1 MNVYQKYLLAIIA
14 VLSLS
19 LLPSCVHAAILINE
33 VQLLPTGSRFI
44 ELYNTGGADVDL
56 TGWYLQRK
64 TASGSSF
71 GSLVSSANF
80 QGKIIRADGYFLI
93 SRVVLSNSD
102 LVVGDLTLTDSNTI
116 QLKSGNGD
124 VVDSVAWGSVA
135 SGESYQKTSAGDW
148 IVGTP
153 TPEAINGG
161 ESGTASAADVATDT
175 STSNVDTSQSQP
187 QTQTQMTGAG
197 GQPAPLME
205 VDLGGDRTVE
215 SGAGSFFEGK
225 LYNKDGVPLSNVRYL
240 WNFGNG
246 ETHEGQSV
254 FFAYQYPGAY
264 NVVLTADA
272 GNGYSAEG
280 SIKIE
285 AVAAEVSVS
294 QGSDGS
300 IAVTNTTHANKK
312 LDVGMW
318 TLRRGDASFVIPRGT
333 IILPGTAVRFAPSLL
348 KLPQS
353 ESAQLLYPDGMV
365 AASTDP
371 MSDPKTSGIS
381 YEAAPQN
388 KQPAVSAPQAR
399 GTTAPAAA
407 GAVDEMPSTSS
418 PQSLSSSSSQ
428 SASASTAAGE
438 SGVSPFVLSVF
449 GLSALTVIGAAGAL
463 YARPRNS
470 LTDGDEEKDEDDDRG
485 EEGGNGSPYAKADA
499 LAAKFTIQAVDEL

>member
-1 MNVYQKYLLAIIA
+1 MNTHLKYLLAIA
-14 VLSLS
+14 AALSLS
-19 LLPSCVHAAILINE
+19 LLPDLVHAAVLINE

-44 ELYNTGGADVDL
+44 ELHNTGSADVDL
-56 TGWYLQRK
+56 TGWYMQRK

-80 QGKIIRADGYFLI
+80 QSKIIRANGYFLI
-93 SRVVLSNSD
+93 SRAVLSNSD
-102 LVVGDLTLTDSNTI
+102 MVVGDLTLTDSNTI
-116 QLKSGNGD
+116 QVKDQSGN
-124 VVDSVAWGSVA
+124 VVDSVAWGSVG

-148 IVGTP
+148 VVGAP
-153 TPEAINGG
+153 TPGTTNGG
-161 ESGTASAADVATDT
+161 DGSAAGAADVATDT
-175 STSNVDTSQSQP
+175 SAGNANTSQSQS
-187 QTQTQMTGAG
+187 QSQLIGAG
-197 GQPAPLME
+197 GPPAPLME

-225 LYNKDGVPLSNVRYL
+225 LYNKDGVPLPHARYL

-246 ETHEGQSV
+246 ETREGQSV
-254 FFAYQYPGAY
+254 FFAYQYPGTY
-264 NVVLTADA
+264 YVMLTADA

-280 SIKIE
+280 SIKVE

-300 IAVTNTTHANKK
+300 IAVANATHANKK
-312 LDVGMW
+312 LDISMW

-353 ESAQLLYPDGMV
+353 ESAELLYPDGMI

-381 YEAAPQN
+381 YE
-388 KQPAVSAPQAR
+388 PAVHSAQSGVDIQPVRSLRTPAQVRASDPQ
-399 GTTAPAAA
+399 
-407 GAVDEMPSTSS
+407 PSTSS
-418 PQSLSSSSSQ
+418 PQSFSSSSSQ
-428 SASASTAAGE
+428 SASASAAAGE
-438 SGVSPFVLSVF
+438 SGVSPLALSVF
-449 GLSALTVIGAAGAL
+449 GLSALTIIGAAGAL

-470 LTDGDEEKDEDDDRG
+470 LADGDEEEDQDDDMG
-485 EEGGNGSPYAKADA
+485 EGGRNSSPYAQADA
-499 LAAKFTIQAVDEL
+499 LASKFTIQVVDEL